1 MSSSDLKLGFIG
13 AGRAATALALGL
25 QEQRYSIAAVSSRTP
40 SSAEALAGRLDGCA
54 CYADP
59 QSVADTCDL
68 VFITTPDSAIE
79 AMSKA
84 LRWRAGTW
92 AVHCSGAETTD
103 ILEAAR
109 EQGAL
114 VGSFHPMQTFPGTE
128 NADASSLSGIAYAVE
143 GPPPLADA
151 LKEMARSLGGW
162 PVEID
167 PQDRALYHISGFLA
181 CGAVVAL
188 MAQASELWRVMGYSR
203 EEGQE
208 VLLPILRST
217 VDSLE
222 TRGIPAALTG
232 PISRGDISTVIKH
245 LDALESR
252 APSVLPIYCRTA
264 LGAVSLSR
272 EKGGI
277 DGRIERELIH
287 LLEKRLAG
295 ASGLFVS

>member
-25 QEQRYSIAAVSSRTP
+25 QEQGYCIAAVSSRTP
-40 SSAEALAGRLDGCA
+40 SSAESLAGRIDGCA
-54 CYADP
+54 YYTDL

-79 AMSKA
+79 SVARQ
-84 LRWRAGTW
+84 LQWRAGAW
-92 AVHCSGAETTD
+92 VAHCSGAESTD

-128 NADASSLSGIAYAVE
+128 NAAASLLGIAYAVE

-151 LKEMARSLGGW
+151 LKEMAHALGGW

-167 PQDRALYHISGFLA
+167 PQDRALYHLSGFLA

-188 MAQASELWRVMGYSR
+188 MAQASELWKVMGYSR

-264 LGAVSLSR
+264 LGAVSLSM

-277 DGRIERELIH
+277 DGRIEQELIH
-287 LLEKRLAG
+287 LLEKRLSG

>member
-25 QEQRYSIAAVSSRTP
+25 RARGYDIAAVASRTP
-40 SSAEALAGRLDGCA
+40 SSADALAARIDGCA
-54 CYADP
+54 PHANP
-59 QSVADTCDL
+59 QAVADACDL

-79 AMSKA
+79 PVARS
-84 LRWRAGTW
+84 LDWRAGTRV
-92 AVHCSGAETTD
+92 VHCSGAETTD

-114 VGSFHPMQTFPGTE
+114 VGSFHPMQTFPGAE
-128 NADASSLSGIAYAVE
+128 SVDVSGLSGIAYAVE
-143 GPPPLADA
+143 GPPPLADV
-151 LKEMARSLGGW
+151 LKEMARALGGW

-167 PQDRALYHISGFLA
+167 PQDRALYHLSGFLA

-188 MAQASELWRVMGYSR
+188 MAQASELWQAMGYTR
-203 EEGQE
+203 EQGQE
-208 VLLPILRST
+208 ILLPILRST
-217 VDSLE
+217 VDSIE
-222 TRGIPAALTG
+222 ARGIPAALTG
-232 PISRGDISTVIKH
+232 PVSRGDVSTVVKH

-252 APSVLPIYCRTA
+252 APAALPIYCRTA
-264 LGAVSLSR
+264 LGAVTLSR

-277 DGRIERELIH
+277 DGTIEQELTR
-287 LLEKRLAG
+287 LLEERLAG